1 MPLAVIVLFPGVS
14 QEVYR
19 LGARKWQLAGR
30 LLAYTP
36 FFDGLLDLPGAR
48 MPKEMHLFSFLKL
61 AKEYERL
68 REELGLGEF
77 LKRYLAERGYELM

>member
-1 MPLAVIVLFPGVS
+1 
-14 QEVYR
+14 
-19 LGARKWQLAGR
+19 
-30 LLAYTP
+30 
-36 FFDGLLDLPGAR
+36 

-68 REELGLGEF
+68 REELGLGKF